1 VKHHETPIL
10 DPRDAMRAFDEL
22 LARRPAYVPE
32 WIPAKEGTAQALL
45 QIFARYM
52 QAVIDRLNQ
61 APDKNLL
68 AFLDMLGVSLIPA
81 RAARAPVVFEP
92 LPNATDARIAAGTR
106 LGAQVPDRPDPVRF
120 ETASSIAMAAARLV
134 EVVTLW
140 PARDAYANHSS
151 AVAGGRPCTLFSP
164 LQPVPHQLYL
174 AHDTLFALAGEA
186 TVEIEFELAT
196 PGNAPLQIAWEH
208 WDGQVWRPF
217 KPFDP
222 ADTMASQDGT
232 DGLTR
237 SGVVTLRAACG
248 AAVKTTVHGI
258 NAYWVRGR
266 LAQLLPPEAGRVLP
280 MVDRIRVRTVMDR
293 SLSKTAGVL
302 PDAAFADGLAL
313 DLGNTIYPFGQ
324 QPQPGSTFYL
334 TSAEIFSKPRAQV
347 TLSVSDAQSLQE
359 QADDSEL
366 DIEPTL
372 SWEYWDGQH
381 WRELQNMED
390 NTDKFQNTGILKFVI
405 PEFLTRREINSRDGL
420 WLRVRLAAGGYG
432 RKRIIE
438 WQAGERVV
446 PGDPIEGIPPT
457 TEPIVNRISYVE
469 VIPPALSDLRLGY
482 IYRSPWERPEH
493 CLTYNDFQFALHS
506 RDVRVPGR
514 FFPPFRPVADTTPA
528 CYLGFDRPLPNDLI
542 SLFLDIQEDE
552 TATPPLVWEAW
563 DGTSWRTLSVTDE
576 TAGLRRPGMVSF
588 IAPDVAPR
596 PQATVTQANDAHIT
610 VNSTLEAA
618 KFQPGDQVVIRQ
630 DKTSDMVIV
639 TQVED
644 DALVLETPLTNVYT
658 SGTVSLAALP
668 RFGTSRDWVRA
679 RLKADGAPAAS
690 LIHGMHVNA
699 TWAMQVQTIN
709 DEVLGSGTGQ
719 PRQSLFF
726 TQIPVLPGEWIEVR
740 ELEGAR
746 AAVEWPML
754 QEELRAGRL
763 TEDNVRLVFDPR
775 TGNVSEVW
783 VRWQSRPHLF
793 FSGPDDRHYVVEPA
807 RGRVIFGDG
816 QHGRL
821 PTVGANNIR
830 ARRYQA
836 GGGLA
841 GNVPAGTITQLL
853 STAPFVQSVHNP
865 RAADGGAEGE
875 TLAAVKTRGPQTLR
889 HRGRALAARDYEA
902 LAREASPGVAAARAL
917 PATAPNGR
925 PAPGWVT
932 VIIVPQ
938 SQDPR
943 PQPSFELR
951 RQVHA
956 YLTARMP
963 ATLTPERVAI
973 IGPTYL
979 PIGVEAVVTPRDAS
993 EAGGVE
999 ARVRA
1004 ALAGFLHPL
1013 AGGPEADGWP
1023 LGRDVYLS
1031 DVAAIIEAVD
1041 GVDYVEALHLLLY
1054 DIPQGEQV
1062 IVPPDRIVVAGTLR
1076 LEMRAAE
1083 R

>member
-1 VKHHETPIL
+1 
-10 DPRDAMRAFDEL
+10 MRL
-22 LARRPAYVPE
+22 
-32 WIPAKEGTAQALL
+32 
-45 QIFARYM
+45 
-52 QAVIDRLNQ
+52 
-61 APDKNLL
+61 
-68 AFLDMLGVSLIPA
+68 S
-81 RAARAPVVFEP
+81 
-92 LPNATDARIAAGTR
+92 
-106 LGAQVPDRPDPVRF
+106 
-120 ETASSIAMAAARLV
+120 
-134 EVVTLW
+134 
-140 PARDAYANHSS
+140 
-151 AVAGGRPCTLFSP
+151 
-164 LQPVPHQLYL
+164 YL
-174 AHDTLFALAGEA
+174 
-186 TVEIEFELAT
+186 
-196 PGNAPLQIAWEH
+196 
-208 WDGQVWRPF
+208 
-217 KPFDP
+217 
-222 ADTMASQDGT
+222 
-232 DGLTR
+232 
-237 SGVVTLRAACG
+237 
-248 AAVKTTVHGI
+248 
-258 NAYWVRGR
+258 
-266 LAQLLPPEAGRVLP
+266 
-280 MVDRIRVRTVMDR
+280 
-293 SLSKTAGVL
+293 
-302 PDAAFADGLAL
+302 
-313 DLGNTIYPFGQ
+313 
-324 QPQPGSTFYL
+324 
-334 TSAEIFSKPRAQV
+334 
-347 TLSVSDAQSLQE
+347 
-359 QADDSEL
+359 
-366 DIEPTL
+366 
-372 SWEYWDGQH
+372 
-381 WRELQNMED
+381 
-390 NTDKFQNTGILKFVI
+390 
-405 PEFLTRREINSRDGL
+405 
-420 WLRVRLAAGGYG
+420 
-432 RKRIIE
+432 
-438 WQAGERVV
+438 
-446 PGDPIEGIPPT
+446 
-457 TEPIVNRISYVE
+457 
-469 VIPPALSDLRLGY
+469 
-482 IYRSPWERPEH
+482 YRSPWDRPEH
-493 CLTYNDFQFALHS
+493 CLTYNDFQFELHS

-528 CYLGFDRPLPNDLI
+528 LYLGFDRPLPNDLI

-552 TATPPLVWEAW
+552 AATPPLVWEAW

-596 PQATVTQANDAHIT
+596 PQATVTQANGTRIV
-610 VNSTLEAA
+610 VNSALEAA

-630 DKTSDMVIV
+630 DKTSDMAIV
-639 TQVED
+639 KQVED

-668 RFGTSRDWVRA
+668 RFGTPRDWVRA
-679 RLKADGAPAAS
+679 RLKADGAPAQS
-690 LIHGMHVNA
+690 HIHGIHVNA
-699 TWAMQVQTIN
+699 TWAMQVQTIS

-719 PRQSLFF
+719 LQQSFFF
-726 TQIPVLPGEWIEVR
+726 TQIPVLPGERIEVR

-754 QEELRAGRL
+754 QEELRARGL
-763 TEDNVRLVFDPR
+763 TEADFRLVFDPR
-775 TGNVSEVW
+775 TGDVREVW

-793 FSGPDDRHYVVEPA
+793 FSGPDDRHYVLEQA
-807 RGRVIFGDG
+807 RGRVMFGDG
-816 QHGRL
+816 QHGRM
-821 PTVGANNIR
+821 PPVGANNIR

-865 RAADGGAEGE
+865 RAADGGADGE
-875 TLAAVKTRGPQTLR
+875 TLEAVKTRGPQTLR

-938 SQDPR
+938 SQDPQ

-993 EAGGVE
+993 EAGVVE

-1004 ALAGFLHPL
+1004 ALAVFLHPL
-1013 AGGPEADGWP
+1013 TGGPEADGWP

-1054 DIPQGEQV
+1054 DVPQGEQV
-1062 IVPPDRIVVAGTLR
+1062 MVPPDRIVVAGTLR